1 MKYTPHTEADIAAML
16 SFLEKSSLHDLFAD
30 IPCDALC
37 NKEMKL
43 PPPLAEMEVRKR
55 CEELAGKNVKYSS
68 SFLGAGS
75 YRHFIPSAV
84 KTITSRSEF
93 YTAYTPYQAEA
104 SQGTLQA
111 IFEFQSFMCL
121 LTGMEVANASLY
133 DGSTAVAEAA
143 TLAMGETRRKK
154 LIVSQ
159 SLHPEYR
166 EVLSTYL
173 GTGERAEIV
182 PLPHK
187 DGTVDIESL
196 KSLVDKTTA
205 AVIVQNPNFFG
216 ALEPVQEIAAIA
228 KSAGAISVL
237 AVAEPYSLGL
247 LKAPGKLGIDI
258 VVGECQ
264 SFGIPRG
271 FGGPLLGFMATQGR
285 YMRRIPGRLCGKTV
299 DKDGQEGFVLT
310 LQAREQHI
318 RRDKASS
325 NICSNEALCALAATV
340 HLSLIGRKGL
350 REVAEQNI
358 KKAHYAAEKISGI
371 KGFSRKFKSPFFN
384 EFVIQ
389 CPHDAS
395 RLIAELDGKGIAA
408 GVDLG
413 RLYPDMKDCLLV
425 CVTEMTAREE
435 MDRLAGALS
444 ELSAPAVV

>member
-16 SFLEKSSLHDLFAD
+16 SFLEKSSLDDLFAD
-30 IPCDALC
+30 IPCDAIC
-37 NKEMKL
+37 NKEMNL
-43 PPPLAEMEVRKR
+43 PPSLSEMEVRRR
-55 CEELAGKNVKYSS
+55 CEELAGKNVRHRS
-68 SFLGAGS
+68 SFLGAGA

-93 YTAYTPYQAEA
+93 YTAYTPYQGEA

-111 IFEFQSFMCL
+111 IFEFQSFICL
-121 LTGMEVANASLY
+121 LTGMDVANASLY

-143 TLAMGETRRKK
+143 TLAMSETRRKK
-154 LIVSQ
+154 LIVSK

-173 GTGERAEIV
+173 GTGGKAEV
-182 PLPHK
+182 LPLPYR
-187 DGTVDIESL
+187 DGAVDLESL
-196 KSLVDKTTA
+196 KSLVDKDTA

-216 ALEPVQEIAAIA
+216 VMEPLQDIAAIA
-228 KSAGAISVL
+228 KGVGALSILVI
-237 AVAEPYSLGL
+237 AEPYSLGI
-247 LKAPGKLGIDI
+247 LKAPGNLGVDI
-258 VVGECQ
+258 AVGECQ
-264 SFGIPRG
+264 SFGIPQS
-271 FGGPLLGFMATQGR
+271 FGGPYLGFMAAQGR

-299 DKDGQEGFVLT
+299 DRDGQEGFVLT

-340 HLSLIGRKGL
+340 HLSLMGRKGL

-358 KKAHYAAEKISGI
+358 RKAHYALEKISAVN
-371 KGFSRKFKSPFFN
+371 GFSRKFSSPFFN

-395 RLIAELDGKGIAA
+395 KLTAMLDEQGIAA
-408 GVDLG
+408 GLHLG
-413 RLYPDMKDCLLV
+413 RFYPDLSNCLLF
-425 CVTEMTAREE
+425 CVTEMTTREE
-435 MDRLAGALS
+435 IDRLTAVLS
-444 ELSAPAVV
+444 GLSAAVRV